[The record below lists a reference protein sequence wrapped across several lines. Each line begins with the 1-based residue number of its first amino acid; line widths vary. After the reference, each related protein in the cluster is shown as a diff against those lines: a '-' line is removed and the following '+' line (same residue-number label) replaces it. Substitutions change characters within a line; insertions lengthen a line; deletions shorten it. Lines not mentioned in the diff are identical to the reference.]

1 MGTDKA
7 LDNLIKGIIKIARRS
22 IREAKFNKGYTG
34 RVMAVVDTDTYVVSI
49 NNKPFKA
56 KSKLN
61 LDINDIVK
69 VISWNNDMNELY
81 IIFAI

>member
-1 MGTDKA
+1 MVNDKA
-7 LDNLIKGIIKIARRS
+7 LDNLIKGIIKIARRA

-34 RVMAVVDTDTYVVSI
+34 RVMAVVDEDNYIVSI
-49 NNKPFKA
+49 NGKPFKA

-61 LDINDIVK
+61 LNVNDIVK
-69 VISWNNDMNELY
+69 IICWNNDMNELY